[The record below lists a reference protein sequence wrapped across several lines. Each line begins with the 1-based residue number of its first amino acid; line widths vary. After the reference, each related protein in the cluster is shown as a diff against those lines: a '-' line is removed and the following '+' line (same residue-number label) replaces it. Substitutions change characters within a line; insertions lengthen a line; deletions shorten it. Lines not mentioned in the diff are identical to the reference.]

1 MYNLDFGQ
9 KARQRKEFCM
19 RQRLRFL
26 IIASVVLLFSFIF
39 QPLVAVSSTEE
50 TSPRVSNVALL
61 FSSQQVR
68 PGSELEGTIRFF
80 LDPGWHVYWK
90 NPGETG
96 LAPSFDWSLPPGV
109 TVKDISW
116 PTPSRFKR
124 GGAYFYGYE
133 GTPEWIVTLA
143 IDPSVPAGTYPITL
157 SAFWILCDGTCV
169 PASQQ
174 FETSLTVSPTAPE
187 TVTSQAIREAQALLP
202 ISLIGGEA
210 TITHENLLV
219 RLPIHKIDDAQK
231 IILFPEQGGL
241 FAVDQT
247 PLWEWKEGELI
258 LSIHSLPDA
267 ADILLKAKGFEGL
280 CQIVSPSQTETY
292 SFDVPY
298 VPNSRLTFQEPSW
311 KQVNVSEEM
320 SSATSVDTLYF
331 ALLLAIAGG
340 FLLNCTPCVLPVV
353 GLKILTLISLRDAR
367 LLKVFPHGLI
377 YTFGVLV
384 TFWALAG
391 TLYLF
396 ESFGSLMGW
405 GFQLQE
411 PHFVMALTILLFGLA
426 LNLFGV
432 FEIGTS
438 VAAWASEIEYKEGV
452 SSQAPTLTASFIS
465 GVLATLIATP
475 CTGPLLGSVFGFASA
490 FSPFEGLQLF
500 TAVGFGMSLPML
512 IITAF
517 PPLIRLLPRPGA
529 WMVGLKQFF
538 GFCVLTTIA
547 WLLWVLNAEIPSLS
561 FVAVFSGLLLVAF
574 GLWIFGRWGTPV
586 RPMITRV
593 IGRVLALLM
602 VSCGVVV
609 LAGSIDQ
616 KIVRWISSALPEQP
630 SIEWQPYSKAVRD
643 EEVENGKTVFV
654 AFSARWCLTCQTN
667 SLSFL
672 PKKVAEAFK
681 TRHIVAMKADWTNG
695 DPEITAELRALGRN
709 GVPVYAFYRKGHP
722 PYLLPELVTPEIII
736 QSVET
741 VAEEPPTQ

>member
-1 MYNLDFGQ
+1 
-9 KARQRKEFCM
+9 M
-19 RQRLRFL
+19 RHRLRFL
-26 IIASVVLLFSFIF
+26 IITSAVLLFSSIF
-39 QPLVAVSSTEE
+39 QPLAAVSSTEE
-50 TSPRVSNVALL
+50 TSPRLSNVALL

-68 PGSELEGTIRFF
+68 PGSELEGTIQFF

-90 NPGETG
+90 NPGEAG
-96 LAPSFDWSLPPGV
+96 LAPSFDWKLPPGV

-116 PTPSRFKR
+116 PTPSLFKR
-124 GGAYFYGYE
+124 GETVFYGYE
-133 GTPEWIVTLA
+133 GSPEWVVTLA
-143 IDPSVPAGTYPITL
+143 IDPNVPTGTHPITL

-187 TVTSQAIREAQALLP
+187 PVVSQFVRKARSRLP
-202 ISLIGGEA
+202 LSISGGEA
-210 TITHENLLV
+210 TINHEKLLV
-219 RLPIHKIDDAQK
+219 RLPIHKIDDVQK
-231 IILFPEQGGL
+231 IVLFPEQGGL
-241 FAVDQT
+241 FAVEQV
-247 PLWEWKEGELI
+247 PLWEWQDNELI
-258 LSIHSLPDA
+258 LSIYSLADA
-267 ADILLKAKGFEGL
+267 TDILSKAKQFVGL
-280 CQIVSPSQTETY
+280 CQIITPSQTVTY

-298 VPNSRLTFQEPSW
+298 EAHSRLTFQEPSW
-311 KQVNVSEEM
+311 KQVNISEEI
-320 SSATSVDTLYF
+320 TSTTSGNALYI

-340 FLLNCTPCVLPVV
+340 FLLNFTPCVLPVV

-367 LLKVFPHGLI
+367 LVKVLPHGLI
-377 YTFGVLV
+377 YTLGVFV

-396 ESFGSLMGW
+396 ESFGSVMGW

-426 LNLFGV
+426 LNLFGL

-452 SSQAPTLTASFIS
+452 SSRAPTLTATFIS

-475 CTGPLLGSVFGFASA
+475 CTGLLLGSVFGFASVL
-490 FSPFEGLQLF
+490 SPYEGLQLF
-500 TAVGFGMSLPML
+500 TAVGFGMSLPMI

-538 GFCVLTTIA
+538 GFCVLATIA

-561 FVAVFSGLLLVAF
+561 FVAIFSGLLLTAF

-586 RPMITRV
+586 RSIVTRSV
-593 IGRVLALLM
+593 GRALALLF
-602 VSCGVVV
+602 VAGGIVI

-616 KIVRWISSALPEQP
+616 RIVSWLSTTIPEQS
-630 SIEWQPYSKAVRD
+630 SIQWKPYSKAIRD

-654 AFSARWCLTCQTN
+654 DFSARWCLTCQTN
-667 SLSFL
+667 KIAFL
-672 PKKVAEAFK
+672 PAKVVEAFNSH
-681 TRHIVAMKADWTNG
+681 HIVTLMADWTNG

-741 VAEEPPTQ
+741 VAKEPPTQ